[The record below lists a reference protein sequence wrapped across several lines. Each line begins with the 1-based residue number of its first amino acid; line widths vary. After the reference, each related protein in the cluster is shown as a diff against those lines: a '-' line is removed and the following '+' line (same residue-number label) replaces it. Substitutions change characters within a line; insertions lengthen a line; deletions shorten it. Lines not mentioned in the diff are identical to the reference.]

1 MKPGN
6 LIRISRA
13 TIGVPAGTLAL
24 IIKSD
29 LPERWV
35 GDSAA
40 AREVIHT
47 VQLLGLN
54 RTRRFLSRDLEV
66 ISASR

>member
-13 TIGVPAGTLAL
+13 AIGVPAGTLAL

-35 GDSAA
+35 GDSDA

-66 ISASR
+66 I

>member
-1 MKPGN
+1 MNTGD
-6 LIRISRA
+6 LIRINRA
-13 TIGVPAGTLAL
+13 IVGVPAGTLAL

-29 LPERWV
+29 LPLGLAER
-35 GDSAA
+35 
-40 AREVIHT
+40 IHT

-66 ISASR
+66 INASR

>member
-6 LIRISRA
+6 LIRINRA
-13 TIGVPAGTLAL
+13 IVGVPAGTPAL

-35 GDSAA
+35 GDSDA

-54 RTRRFLSRDLEV
+54 RTRRFLSRDLEA
-66 ISASR
+66 I